1 MKRTEFM
8 STDIEKKSLEAH
20 VELCAERYKNLDDRL
35 QSLDTRMSRIE
46 HLIVEIKESIAAT
59 PDKSNKTI
67 IGIGTTIVGG
77 LIGAVITLIVHI
89 K

>member
-1 MKRTEFM
+1 M

-35 QSLDTRMSRIE
+35 QSLDSRLLRLE
-46 HLIVEIKESIAAT
+46 HLMVEIKESIAAT
-59 PDKSNKTI
+59 PDKSNKVL
-67 IGIGTTIVGG
+67 IGIGTTVIGT
-77 LIGAVITLIVHI
+77 LIGAVITLLIHM

>member
-1 MKRTEFM
+1 M
-8 STDIEKKSLEAH
+8 STEIERKSLEAH

-35 QSLDTRMSRIE
+35 QSLDSRMSRIE

-59 PDKSNKTI
+59 PDKSNKVL
-67 IGIGTTIVGG
+67 IGIGTTILGC
-77 LIGAVITLIVHI
+77 LIGAVITLITHL

>member
-1 MKRTEFM
+1 M

-35 QSLDTRMSRIE
+35 QSLDSRLLRLE
-46 HLIVEIKESIAAT
+46 HLMVEIKESIAAT
-59 PDKSNKTI
+59 PDKSNKVL
-67 IGIGTTIVGG
+67 IGIGTTVIGT
-77 LIGAVITLIVHI
+77 LIGAVITLLIHL